1 MSCLHSSEGE
11 NRQREVGSQTHH
23 RPVGRHQDPG
33 RKAANATSHMST
45 EMRGWGG
52 GGVGVSTGERSKR
65 ERLVGG
71 TMSEGSKGRYV
82 WADLLLL

>member
-33 RKAANATSHMST
+33 RNVANATSHMST
-45 EMRGWGG
+45 ETREWGG
-52 GGVGVSTGERSKR
+52 GGGEHRGKGVRKRDWGGGNHVGRKQR
-65 ERLVGG
+65 EVRVG
-71 TMSEGSKGRYV
+71 
-82 WADLLLL
+82 